1 VQKGGTEMIRLDT
14 NTAIVRL
21 NALMDRID
29 EFRDYGTAE
38 HMDFYSWRKNVLELI
53 KRQAGCDSKAYQE
66 FSSID
71 FSRAHEEYTVRMNL
85 GVKFRNAID
94 KAETLLSDVREE
106 WERMRQEEIR
116 DVKRE
121 DNNIAAPKIFISH
134 AATEDHDIANA
145 LRQWIIKEYGL
156 QKEDVFVSSSPDSI
170 GSDDFWLTEI
180 GKALRSCSALV
191 LLLTKE
197 SILKRWVLFEVGAA
211 FGSGKLLPPLLCKGA
226 TIGDIPDKDP
236 LLALQAKLAG
246 DKAELVAFLEKLD
259 KKLEFNEEHDSA
271 PVEKLRLCL
280 CNVAHSIVTHD
291 LAVNDVGIESGKEIR

>member
-1 VQKGGTEMIRLDT
+1 MTRLDT

-38 HMDFYSWRKNVLELI
+38 HIDFYSWRKNVLELI

-94 KAETLLSDVREE
+94 KAEALLTDVREE

-116 DVKRE
+116 DVKRK
-121 DNNIAAPKIFISH
+121 DNNTAPKIFISH

-191 LLLTKE
+191 LLLTKD

-226 TIGDIPDKDP
+226 TIDDIPDKDP
-236 LLALQAKLAG
+236 LLALQAKLAD
-246 DKAELVAFLEKLD
+246 DKAELGAFLEKLD
-259 KKLEFNEEHDSA
+259 KKLKFVEEHDPA
-271 PVEKLRLCL
+271 VVESLYC
-280 CNVAHSIVTHD
+280 CFSDSPTINGSPSEFSHVID
-291 LAVNDVGIESGKEIR
+291 EI

>member
-1 VQKGGTEMIRLDT
+1 MTRLDT

-29 EFRDYGTAE
+29 EFRDYGTAG
-38 HMDFYSWRKNVLELI
+38 HMDFYPWRTKVLELLA
-53 KRQAGCDSKAYQE
+53 RQVGCDSKVYQE

-71 FSRAHEEYTVRMNL
+71 FSRAQEEYTVRMNL
-85 GVKFRNAID
+85 GVKFRSAID
-94 KAETLLSDVREE
+94 KAEALLTEIREE

-116 DVKRE
+116 VIKHENDS
-121 DNNIAAPKIFISH
+121 ITTPKIFISH

-170 GSDDFWLTEI
+170 GSDDFWLSEI

-191 LLLTKE
+191 LLLTKD

-226 TIGDIPDKDP
+226 TIDDIPDKDP
-236 LLALQAKLAG
+236 LLALQAKLAE
-246 DKAELVAFLEKLD
+246 DKAELGAFIEKLD
-259 KKLEFNEEHDSA
+259 KKLKFDEEHDPAVVESLYRCFSDCSTIDGSPSEFL
-271 PVEKLRLCL
+271 PVI
-280 CNVAHSIVTHD
+280 H
-291 LAVNDVGIESGKEIR
+291 EI